1 MQSRNKDR
9 LLMVLPTLPWP
20 ARRNGTALRFAP
32 IIAHLADRYELDIL
46 VLGDPPEPR
55 VVEGPLLKCR
65 DVTVL
70 AVPYLALPAW
80 LLKLRTA
87 FRGLVPWGLP
97 LGSLRPLAAASL
109 QRRLLVQMRQG
120 GYTTVLWAG
129 FGYLDIACAVCR
141 GRRTGRFVL
150 DMIDSPALIA
160 AREVGLA
167 PHLLPL
173 RRYIVWKWRRMERQ
187 VQDLCDATIYIS
199 QPDAHAARAHPPP
212 RVHVVP
218 NGLFV
223 GGQPQVSRRQTPGRV
238 IGFLGSMAYRPNISA
253 VLRLA
258 TRIMPQ
264 VLAALPDARLLVIGR
279 SPPPEVC
286 ALQSDQVTVTGEVA
300 EIWEHIAGADVFVF
314 PMIEGAGM
322 QNKILEV
329 MHAGKP
335 VVTTG
340 ISAAGIGAAN
350 GQQLLV
356 GDSDA
361 QIVAHILALLA
372 DPRLAQAL
380 VQRAQSFVHSEFS
393 LEPILT
399 RYEAI
404 LAPPAAQLRAAESA
418 ADYSRT

>member
-1 MQSRNKDR
+1 MQPRNKDR

-55 VVEGPLLKCR
+55 VVEGPLLQCR

-70 AVPYLALPAW
+70 AVPHLVLPAW
-80 LLKLRTA
+80 FLKARTVYH
-87 FRGLVPWGLP
+87 GLVPWGLP
-97 LGSLRPLAAASL
+97 VGSMRPIAGNALK
-109 QRRLLVQMRQG
+109 RWLLTYLTKNQ
-120 GYTTVLWAG
+120 YTSVLWAG
-129 FGYLDIACAVCR
+129 FGYLDIACAV
-141 GRRTGRFVL
+141 RREYRRGRFVL
-150 DMIDSPALIA
+150 DMIDSPALIFSRA
-160 AREVGLA
+160 AL
-167 PHLLPL
+167 PPQWLPL
-173 RRYIVWKWRRMERQ
+173 RGYISWKWRRMERQ
-187 VQDLCDATIYIS
+187 VQDTCDATIYIS
-199 QPDAHAARAHPPP
+199 APDAHAARAHPPA
-212 RVHVVP
+212 RVHTVP

-223 GGQPQVSRRQTPGRV
+223 GSEPTVPRRPPPGRV
-238 IGFLGSMAYRPNISA
+238 IGFLGNMAYRPNISA

-264 VLAALPDARLLVIGR
+264 VLTALPDARLLVIGR

-286 ALQSDQVTVTGEVA
+286 ALQSDRVIVTGEVA
-300 EIWEHIAGADVFVF
+300 EIWEHVAGADVFVF

-340 ISAAGIGAAN
+340 ISAAGIGATD

-356 GDSDA
+356 GESDA

-372 DPRLAQAL
+372 DRDLAQAL
-380 VQRAQSFVHSEFS
+380 VERAQSFVRTEFS
-393 LEPILT
+393 PEPILT

-404 LAPPAAQLRAAESA
+404 LAPPAP
-418 ADYSRT
+418 